1 MEQEFIFNCFNTTAV
16 VVDWKQELFF
26 GNHMSVRLGS
36 FTVFTVYSSINLY
49 YQTDKASLGLTVYV
63 FIRFGWDFI
72 AMTICRDV

>member
-1 MEQEFIFNCFNTTAV
+1 MEQEFIFNCFNTTTV

-36 FTVFTVYSSINLY
+36 FTVYSSINLY
-49 YQTDKASLGLTVYV
+49 YLTDKASLVVTVYV